1 MRELAYKRILT
12 VQDISCLGQCSL
24 TVALPILSAC
34 GHEACIIPS
43 AVLSNHT
50 AFESFTFRDLSEEIP
65 AISKKWQELKV
76 KFSAFYTGYL
86 GKAEQVPYIKELKE
100 TCLLSGAPLIVD
112 PAMADGGKLYVG
124 FDAEYV
130 EAMKELCACADI
142 ILPNLTEACFLADLP
157 YREDF
162 SQEEIRQMVM
172 NLGARFQCKVVLT
185 GATTDPDKSGVA
197 VLDGAEP
204 IFYFHEKHSN
214 GCHGTGD
221 VYASVFAGALMQ
233 GKSLYDSARLAADFT
248 ADCIGFT
255 NGDADHWYGVKFE
268 PLLGDLIEKLK

>member
-50 AFESFTFRDLSEEIP
+50 AFESFTFRDLSAEIP
-65 AISKKWQELKV
+65 AISKKWQELNV
-76 KFSAFYTGYL
+76 KFAALYTGYL
-86 GKAEQVPYIKELKE
+86 GKAEQVPFIKELKE
-100 TCLLSGAPLIVD
+100 NCLLPDAPLIVD
-112 PAMADGGKLYVG
+112 PAMADHGRLYTG
-124 FDAEYV
+124 FDDAYV
-130 EAMKELCACADI
+130 AAMKELCMSADI

-162 SQEEIRQMVM
+162 SHEEIIQLVV
-172 NLGARFQCKVVLT
+172 NLGKQFECKVILT
-185 GATTDPDKSGVA
+185 GAIADPEKSGVA
-197 VLDGAEP
+197 VLEGGEP
-204 IFYFHEKHSN
+204 RFYFHKKHSN
-214 GCHGTGD
+214 TCHGTGD
-221 VYASVFAGALMQ
+221 VYASVFTGALMQ
-233 GKSLYDSARLAADFT
+233 GKRLYDSACLAADFT

-255 NGDADHWYGVKFE
+255 KGDAEHWYGVKFE
-268 PLLGDLIEKLK
+268 PLLGNLIEKLK